1 MANYIVLE
9 MDLNDKW
16 WDKWLVIGGLSINRG
31 IQLNHYNYFSMSSV
45 YMLTRGEDKAK
56 KEFFVRKPRRNL
68 KGFWSKLDIIGIIDD
83 FGGLL
88 SEVYKFC
95 GDNIYCVT
103 DLRVPEEDLIQGQN
117 VFVYFPLG
125 TPRKS
130 ERMEKFLKENNF
142 LFLMSRDALFLD

>member
-1 MANYIVLE
+1 M
-9 MDLNDKW
+9 
-16 WDKWLVIGGLSINRG
+16 
-31 IQLNHYNYFSMSSV
+31 
-45 YMLTRGEDKAK
+45 
-56 KEFFVRKPRRNL
+56 
-68 KGFWSKLDIIGIIDD
+68 IDD

-103 DLRVPEEDLIQGQN
+103 DPRVPEDSVQGQN

-125 TPRKS
+125 NPGKS

-142 LFLMSRDALFLD
+142 LFLMSNDVPFLD

>member
-16 WDKWLVIGGLSINRG
+16 WDKWFVVGGLSIHRSM
-31 IQLNHYNYFSMSSV
+31 QLHHYNYFSMTFV
-45 YMLTRGEDKAK
+45 YMLTRGDMAK
-56 KEFFVRKPRRNL
+56 KEFFVRKPRRNV
-68 KGFWSKLDIIGIIDD
+68 KGFWSKLDIIGVIDN

-103 DLRVPEEDLIQGQN
+103 DARVPEEDSVKEQN
-117 VFVYFPLG
+117 IFVYFPLG
-125 TPRKS
+125 THERS
-130 ERMEKFLKENNF
+130 EQMEKFLKENNF
-142 LFLMSRDALFLD
+142 LFLMSNDVPFLD

>member
-1 MANYIVLE
+1 
-9 MDLNDKW
+9 
-16 WDKWLVIGGLSINRG
+16 
-31 IQLNHYNYFSMSSV
+31 
-45 YMLTRGEDKAK
+45 MLTCGEDMAK

-68 KGFWSKLDIIGIIDD
+68 KGFWSKFDIIGVIDD

-103 DLRVPEEDLIQGQN
+103 DPRVPEEDLVQGQS

-125 TPRKS
+125 TPGKS
-130 ERMEKFLKENNF
+130 EQMEKFLKENNF
-142 LFLMSRDALFLD
+142 LFLMSNDVPFLD

>member
-16 WDKWLVIGGLSINRG
+16 WDKWFVVGGLSIDRS
-31 IQLNHYNYFSMSSV
+31 IQLNHYNYSSMSSV
-45 YMLTRGEDKAK
+45 YMLTWGDMAK

-68 KGFWSKLDIIGIIDD
+68 KGFWSKLDIIAVIDD

-103 DLRVPEEDLIQGQN
+103 DPRVPAEDLVQEQN

-125 TPRKS
+125 TPGRSKW
-130 ERMEKFLKENNF
+130 MEKFLKENNF
-142 LFLMSRDALFLD
+142 LFLMSNDVPFLD

>member
-1 MANYIVLE
+1 M
-9 MDLNDKW
+9 
-16 WDKWLVIGGLSINRG
+16 IN
-31 IQLNHYNYFSMSSV
+31 
-45 YMLTRGEDKAK
+45 
-56 KEFFVRKPRRNL
+56 
-68 KGFWSKLDIIGIIDD
+68 D

-103 DLRVPEEDLIQGQN
+103 DPRVPEEDSVKEQN
-117 VFVYFPLG
+117 IFVYFSLG

-142 LFLMSRDALFLD
+142 LFLMSNDVPFLD

>member
-1 MANYIVLE
+1 
-9 MDLNDKW
+9 
-16 WDKWLVIGGLSINRG
+16 
-31 IQLNHYNYFSMSSV
+31 
-45 YMLTRGEDKAK
+45 MLPHGEDMEK

-68 KGFWSKLDIIGIIDD
+68 KGFWSKLDIISVIDD

-103 DLRVPEEDLIQGQN
+103 DPRVAEEDLIQGQN

-130 ERMEKFLKENNF
+130 EQMEKFLKENNF
-142 LFLMSRDALFLD
+142 LFLMSNHVPFLD

>member
-16 WDKWLVIGGLSINRG
+16 WDKWFVVGGLSIDRS
-31 IQLNHYNYFSMSSV
+31 IQLNHYNYFSMSSM
-45 YMLTRGEDKAK
+45 YMLTQGNMAK

-68 KGFWSKLDIIGIIDD
+68 KGFWSKLDIIGVIDD

-103 DLRVPEEDLIQGQN
+103 DPRVPAEDLVQEQN

-125 TPRKS
+125 TPGKS
-130 ERMEKFLKENNF
+130 EQMEKFLKENNF
-142 LFLMSRDALFLD
+142 LFLMSNDVPFLD

>member
-16 WDKWLVIGGLSINRG
+16 WDKWFVVAGLSIDRS
-31 IQLNHYNYFSMSSV
+31 IQLSHYNYFSMSSM
-45 YMLTRGEDKAK
+45 YMLTQGDMAK
-56 KEFFVRKPRRNL
+56 KEFFVKKPRRNL
-68 KGFWSKLDIIGIIDD
+68 KGFWCKLDIIGVIDD

-103 DLRVPEEDLIQGQN
+103 DPRVPEEYLVQGQS
-117 VFVYFPLG
+117 VFVYFQLG
-125 TPRKS
+125 TTGKS
-130 ERMEKFLKENNF
+130 EQMEKFLKENNF
-142 LFLMSRDALFLD
+142 LFLMSNDVPFLD

>member
-1 MANYIVLE
+1 M
-9 MDLNDKW
+9 
-16 WDKWLVIGGLSINRG
+16 
-31 IQLNHYNYFSMSSV
+31 
-45 YMLTRGEDKAK
+45 
-56 KEFFVRKPRRNL
+56 
-68 KGFWSKLDIIGIIDD
+68 IDD
-83 FGGLL
+83 IGGLL

-103 DLRVPEEDLIQGQN
+103 DPRVPEDLIQGQN

-142 LFLMSRDALFLD
+142 LFLMSNDVPFLD